1 MNKISNYLL
10 LLASALYCFILHL
23 FITLL
28 NSTLAQIGI
37 YCLIP
42 SLFLFTPPLLSKNF
56 SLVLIIFNGFMLDY
70 HHQLPL
76 GFNVFLLVGYHL
88 LIQGN
93 FKLNI
98 NYESSI
104 SRTLPI
110 LINVSFFFCL
120 YFFTQFQIF
129 SSNEWNLSRFFTD
142 LLVSIIMLFFFL
154 RPHLQILQILTT
166 KSHSLPID
174 KSLVKE

>member
-76 GFNVFLLVGYHL
+76 GFNVFLLIGFHL
-88 LIQGN
+88 LTHGN
-93 FKLNI
+93 FKLSS

-120 YFFTQFQIF
+120 YFFTQLQIS
-129 SSNEWNLSRFFTD
+129 SSNEWNLSKFFPD